1 MSETYHKDNDG
12 KLTLEKFK
20 EMDMEMK
27 SRPLPVERKEFED
40 RAMLFSLMR
49 KIEEFV
55 LLKIEFSEKFSESGK
70 QK

>member
-1 MSETYHKDNDG
+1 
-12 KLTLEKFK
+12 
-20 EMDMEMK
+20 MK
-27 SRPLPVERKEFED
+27 SKPLPVERKEFED